1 MMKRKWDDGYP
12 ASLAYHL
19 DVPLSKQDE
28 IRQQH
33 QLHQQQNS
41 YFSRYCTSSL
51 PGFSWAR
58 FAGALYY
65 CKEEA
70 ALVAAKRYIKREEG
84 MLYVFTEL
92 MLLTS
97 YNQLK
102 CLHKHYTFTLHI
114 LRDFIASHVNRTS
127 LIILVNYI

>member
-1 MMKRKWDDGYP
+1 MLKWKWDDGNI
-12 ASLAYHL
+12 SLADQL
-19 DVPLSKQDE
+19 DVPRSKQEE

-33 QLHQQQNS
+33 QSINPQNS
-41 YFSRYCTSSL
+41 SFSRYCTSSL

-65 CKEEA
+65 RKEEA

-92 MLLTS
+92 MSTS
-97 YNQLK
+97 
-102 CLHKHYTFTLHI
+102 
-114 LRDFIASHVNRTS
+114 
-127 LIILVNYI
+127 